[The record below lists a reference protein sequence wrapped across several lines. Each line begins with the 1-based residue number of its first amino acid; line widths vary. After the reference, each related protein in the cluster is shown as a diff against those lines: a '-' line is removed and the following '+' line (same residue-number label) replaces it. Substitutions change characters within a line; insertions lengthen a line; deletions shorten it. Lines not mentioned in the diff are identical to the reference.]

1 MGLRFRKS
9 FKIAPGVRLNVSNK
23 STGLS
28 FGGKGLRYSIN
39 SSGRRTTSVGIPRM
53 GLSYVSTNSS
63 GKSYKTK
70 AYQTHRQLEAQQ
82 KQLRKEQEREL
93 AQYEV
98 DLFENQCEL
107 VKSIHK
113 ECDDYVDWNHIL
125 NSSPPFQ
132 KGEAGPK
139 EKEAI
144 RNYENYKPKFFEWL
158 LKKEEKAYNRL
169 SEQIQQAKIEDEKAY
184 KEWEE
189 LIEFAN
195 NVLAGDIDTYF
206 KVIEEMDPLGDLSE
220 FGSGF
225 EFSTNDPSYMEVE
238 FDVHS
243 DKIVPIEEK
252 KLTKTG
258 KLSVKQMTKTRYFE
272 LQQDYVCSCVLR
284 IARDLF
290 ALLPLKTVVI
300 HAYDEQLN
308 TATGHQERLLILSVK
323 IDWDILNELNFENID
338 CSDSMNVFPHQ
349 MNFRKTKGFA
359 PVEKIEVTDIASQN

>member
-39 SSGRRTTSVGIPRM
+39 SNSRRTASIGIPGT
-53 GLSYVSTNSS
+53 GLSYVSTSSS

-70 AYQTHRQLEAQQ
+70 AYQTYRQLQEQQ
-82 KQLRKEQEREL
+82 KQLRKEQEQEL
-93 AQYEV
+93 ARHEV
-98 DLFENQCEL
+98 AVFENQCEL

-113 ECDDYVDWNHIL
+113 ECDEYVDWTEIL
-125 NSSPPFQ
+125 NSTPPFK

-158 LKKEEKAYNRL
+158 FKKEEKAYSRL
-169 SEQIQQAKIEDEKAY
+169 SEQIQQAKIEDEKTY

-189 LIEFAN
+189 LVHFAKQ
-195 NVLAGDIDTYF
+195 VLDGDIDTYF
-206 KVIEEMDPLGDLSE
+206 RVIEEMDPLGDLSE

-225 EFSTNDPSYMEVE
+225 EFSTDDPSYMEVE

-243 DKIVPIEEK
+243 DKVIPTEEK

-258 KLSVKQMTKTRYFE
+258 KLSIKQMTKTRYFE

-300 HAYDEQLN
+300 HAYDKQLD
-308 TATGHQERLLILSVK
+308 TETGHQERMLILSVK
-323 IDWDILNELNFENID
+323 IDRDILDKLNFESID
-338 CSDSMNVFPHQ
+338 CSDSMNNFPHQ
-349 MNFRKTKGFA
+349 MKFRKTKGFA
-359 PVEKIEVTDIASQN
+359 PVEKITTADLNLQN